1 MTDGMERQRA
11 EGRGQRVEGV
21 GEAGEAR
28 GAEEAIQNSKL
39 THPSSYGKLYGLGI
53 GPGDPELLTLKA
65 HRILTSVPV
74 IAYPTMESGKVLAR
88 AIVADFIRPEQIEVP
103 MPLPFSV
110 ERSSQPYYDTAA
122 ETIAAHL
129 AAGRDVAVLC
139 EGDPMLYGS
148 FMYIFNRLAGRFETE
163 VVPGISSTFASA
175 AMLGAPLTYRNDV
188 LSIMPAT
195 LDEATLRDRLA
206 VADAA
211 IIIKLGRHFAK
222 VRTILDELGLLSRAL
237 YIERATMPNQQI
249 RPITG
254 MNPADVPYWALILI
268 PSQTRPQ

>member
-1 MTDGMERQRA
+1 MTQA
-11 EGRGQRVEGV
+11 SQ
-21 GEAGEAR
+21 
-28 GAEEAIQNSKL
+28 
-39 THPSSYGKLYGLGI
+39 GKLYGLGI

-74 IAYPTMESGKVLAR
+74 IAYPTMESGKVLAS
-88 AIVADFIRPEQIEVP
+88 FIRPEQIELP

-110 ERSSQPYYDTAA
+110 ERSSQPYYDQSA
-122 ETIAAHL
+122 EHIAQHL
-129 AAGRDVAVLC
+129 SEGRDVAVLC

-148 FMYIFNRLAGRFETE
+148 FMYIFNRLADRFDTE

-195 LDEATLRDRLA
+195 LDAETLRDRLA

-222 VRTILDELGLLSRAL
+222 VKAVLQELNLFDRAL
-237 YIERATMPNQQI
+237 YIERATMPNQCI
-249 RPITG
+249 CPIAEVA
-254 MNPADVPYWALILI
+254 PESVPYWALILI